1 MKHISMWTFERNYSL
16 FLTKGVGGGGGGGSG
31 GRVTWFLGW
40 TERGSVAAN
49 SEQGGTLENGLLMRG
64 KGGGSSVYY
73 RAVLRSG
80 KFYWGTTS
88 QIKQLRALVGNSKS
102 KMLSLRINKI
112 FLQRFSRCAD
122 QTYLHISA
130 RKSLLS
136 ETPLGNCFE
145 MFIVFC
151 SITDKK
157 NRKKI
162 YLRIYSAQ
170 FSDWNCKMLL
180 LRRKDNFL

>member
-1 MKHISMWTFERNYSL
+1 
-16 FLTKGVGGGGGGGSG
+16 
-31 GRVTWFLGW
+31 
-40 TERGSVAAN
+40 
-49 SEQGGTLENGLLMRG
+49 
-64 KGGGSSVYY
+64 
-73 RAVLRSG
+73 
-80 KFYWGTTS
+80 
-88 QIKQLRALVGNSKS
+88 
-102 KMLSLRINKI
+102 MLSLRINKI

-180 LRRKDNFL
+180 LRRKDNFLYFCSSSRVWIAYDSLARTVLSSILALIHSGICILRSVKICFISGHLSQAIEICSSSLAARGSVWR

>member
-1 MKHISMWTFERNYSL
+1 
-16 FLTKGVGGGGGGGSG
+16 
-31 GRVTWFLGW
+31 
-40 TERGSVAAN
+40 
-49 SEQGGTLENGLLMRG
+49 MRG

-73 RAVLRSG
+73 RAVLGSG
-80 KFYWGTTS
+80 KFYWDTTS
-88 QIKQLRALVGNSKS
+88 QIKRLRALVGNSKS

-136 ETPLGNCFE
+136 KTPLGNCFE

-157 NRKKI
+157 NRKKYI
-162 YLRIYSAQ
+162 FGSTRHNSLIETVKCSCFEEKTISCIFVAVAVSGLRTTVSRALYSRA
-170 FSDWNCKMLL
+170 FWL
-180 LRRKDNFL
+180 